1 MAAQSGA
8 SSSPANAL
16 IRLPPKMLDAYP
28 VDVDARDTFSD
39 LGQSFTSRTADDWAD
54 CANSEDWGSPP
65 SPCGGTLQDE
75 EKTAGPDGLV
85 ADGTP
90 NLPPQFGAPGDHQLS
105 PAQALSATSTGG
117 FVTLSARARWVRR
130 HGTRTTTGAWSRASL
145 ATHPVSR
152 ST

>member
-1 MAAQSGA
+1 MIEWKSFGVAV
-8 SSSPANAL
+8 NL
-16 IRLPPKMLDAYP
+16 IKHDGGYPVGDAIAMAYP
-28 VDVDARDTFSD
+28 VHADLGNVDARDSFSD

-90 NLPPQFGAPGDHQLS
+90 
-105 PAQALSATSTGG
+105 
-117 FVTLSARARWVRR
+117 
-130 HGTRTTTGAWSRASL
+130 
-145 ATHPVSR
+145 
-152 ST
+152 

>member
-1 MAAQSGA
+1 MANRGSDSDEDDHDGVLMHE
-8 SSSPANAL
+8 S
-16 IRLPPKMLDAYP
+16 Y
-28 VDVDARDTFSD
+28 SD

-90 NLPPQFGAPGDHQLS
+90 
-105 PAQALSATSTGG
+105 
-117 FVTLSARARWVRR
+117 
-130 HGTRTTTGAWSRASL
+130 
-145 ATHPVSR
+145 
-152 ST
+152 

>member
-1 MAAQSGA
+1 
-8 SSSPANAL
+8 
-16 IRLPPKMLDAYP
+16 MLDAYP

-90 NLPPQFGAPGDHQLS
+90 NLPPQSVRPVITSYPLHRRYRRRV
-105 PAQALSATSTGG
+105 PAAT
-117 FVTLSARARWVRR
+117 
-130 HGTRTTTGAWSRASL
+130 
-145 ATHPVSR
+145 
-152 ST
+152 

>member
-117 FVTLSARARWVRR
+117 YVTLSV
-130 HGTRTTTGAWSRASL
+130 
-145 ATHPVSR
+145 
-152 ST
+152 

>member
-1 MAAQSGA
+1 MALHQAQLTLHPSA
-8 SSSPANAL
+8 TK
-16 IRLPPKMLDAYP
+16 KMLDAYP

-65 SPCGGTLQDE
+65 HSPCGGTLQDE

-117 FVTLSARARWVRR
+117 YVTLSV
-130 HGTRTTTGAWSRASL
+130 
-145 ATHPVSR
+145 
-152 ST
+152 

>member
-1 MAAQSGA
+1 MSYKTACSLA
-8 SSSPANAL
+8 SCPPKCLPAISTPGGGWRFIKHQASNRSRV
-16 IRLPPKMLDAYP
+16 RLPLKMLDAYP

-54 CANSEDWGSPP
+54 CANSEDWDSPP

-90 NLPPQFGAPGDHQLS
+90 NLPPQFGAPVITSYPLHRRYRRRV
-105 PAQALSATSTGG
+105 PAAT
-117 FVTLSARARWVRR
+117 
-130 HGTRTTTGAWSRASL
+130 
-145 ATHPVSR
+145 
-152 ST
+152 

>member
-1 MAAQSGA
+1 
-8 SSSPANAL
+8 
-16 IRLPPKMLDAYP
+16 MLDAYP

-117 FVTLSARARWVRR
+117 YVTLSHARWVRR

>member
-1 MAAQSGA
+1 MPLPQKSQEAATRDLSPHRDLITTPELANPPPWFVA
-8 SSSPANAL
+8 SPT
-16 IRLPPKMLDAYP
+16 KMAYP
-28 VDVDARDTFSD
+28 VHDLGNVDARDSFSD

-90 NLPPQFGAPGDHQLS
+90 
-105 PAQALSATSTGG
+105 
-117 FVTLSARARWVRR
+117 
-130 HGTRTTTGAWSRASL
+130 
-145 ATHPVSR
+145 
-152 ST
+152 